1 MKSNQKKENK
11 FREHVSEPL
20 QWPSKNG
27 RLGYLPL
34 SWITK
39 RLYQRLSCS
48 MCFENTTCHCWI
60 QERKLDHA
68 KWFYNV
74 LDFFNTISLEN
85 VHFLQSFKLPSLI
98 HGHFHQCPSRR
109 SIVLTFVCYWPN
121 DLRGSKILL
130 STEAEYWI
138 CLIKKTQE
146 KEQHFIDKLSMIVI
160 YNCHRIWSMVAAG
173 A

>member
-1 MKSNQKKENK
+1 MTVEKWPPWILAAFLDYKENI
-11 FREHVSEPL
+11 
-20 QWPSKNG
+20 SKTFTFNVL
-27 RLGYLPL
+27 RRYELPL
-34 SWITK
+34 LDPGRKTWSRKIN
-39 RLYQRLSCS
+39 LQCS
-48 MCFENTTCHCWI
+48 I
-60 QERKLDHA
+60 
-68 KWFYNV
+68 
-74 LDFFNTISLEN
+74 FFNTVFSRKG
-85 VHFLQSFKLPSLI
+85 FKLPSLI

-121 DLRGSKILL
+121 DLRGNKILL
-130 STEAEYWI
+130 TTEAEYWI